1 MDENET
7 TAKAKLIKQSK
18 PVPAEEKAASTP
30 EKKKVV
36 VVKKKPHAAS
46 AAPDSKKK
54 VVVKHTAS
62 DAQASAPERD
72 QEALPREAKA
82 HPVDSA
88 AAREPAAVKD
98 NAVRSDAAP
107 ERTAH
112 EPRENQTPR
121 EPAASGTTPPTARGP
136 RVVGQVGGRGKT
148 FPQRTGNRDNRN
160 YPRSGDTRP
169 DAARTPGQQNRYPG
183 TQRPTGPRP
192 AGQYS
197 GDSRPGQGPGQRGQ
211 TRSHFIIN
219 KGGPGAKRPASPA
232 LPVAEKKPLAKRFQ
246 QKPKKQIY
254 SREEELEEKL
264 LAQKKKAQMQKANP
278 IPKSIEI
285 MEAITVADLAKKM
298 NLKPNELIGKLM
310 SMGYMATINQ
320 QIDAETATILA
331 GEYSCEVHIVSLYEE
346 TLIEKTVDNP
356 DDLAHRP
363 PIVTVMGHVDHG
375 KTKLLDAIR
384 KTNVVAGEYGGITQ
398 HIGAYQVETPRGKI
412 TFLDTPG
419 HAAFAEMRARGSQVT
434 DIVILVVAADDGVMP
449 QTLEALAHAKAAEV
463 PIIVAINKIDL
474 PEANPDR
481 IKTQLSEYGLVP
493 EQWGGTTMYFELSA
507 LQKKGIDELLEGI
520 LLTAEVMELKANYS
534 CSAVAKVVESRI
546 DQGRGIIATLI
557 IEKGTL
563 RIGDSFVAGVYPGR
577 VRAIFND
584 KGVKIEEATPSMP
597 LEVIGFEGIPNAGD
611 PFEVVEN
618 EKVARAYS
626 LKRQELKRVE
636 ETRALKKISL
646 DNLYAT
652 INDGNIKELKVIIK
666 ADVHG
671 SVEALKNALV
681 KLSTDEIRLNVIHAS
696 AGAINETDVN
706 LASASNAVII
716 GFNVRPTPKAK
727 ELADQEKVEIRKYNI
742 IYKAIEEI
750 QLAMEGMLAPEMKE
764 VELGNVEIRSI
775 FKVPKVGTVG
785 GCYVVSGIIKRTAS
799 VRLIREGIVLYDGK
813 LASLKRFKD
822 DAREVAAGF
831 ECGLGLENWNDM
843 KEGDMLEVYEIQEIS
858 RKLSS

>member
-1 MDENET
+1 MDEKEN

-18 PVPAEEKAASTP
+18 TVQTEDKTEPVS
-30 EKKKVV
+30 EKKRVV
-36 VVKKKPHAAS
+36 VVKKKTHAGAAS
-46 AAPDSKKK
+46 EAKKK
-54 VVVKHTAS
+54 VVAKHTEQSKEQEEIAKQS
-62 DAQASAPERD
+62 EEETAAPAMAGAMQTEQTEKAQEQSGVQQTAEKPVTPDKQGKPSEAASAEP
-72 QEALPREAKA
+72 QQPR
-82 HPVDSA
+82 S
-88 AAREPAAVKD
+88 
-98 NAVRSDAAP
+98 
-107 ERTAH
+107 
-112 EPRENQTPR
+112 
-121 EPAASGTTPPTARGP
+121 P
-136 RVVGQVGGRGKT
+136 RVVGQVGGRGK
-148 FPQRTGNRDNRN
+148 PAQRMGNRDNRN
-160 YPRSGDTRP
+160 YPRSSGERSESSGRP
-169 DAARTPGQQNRYPG
+169 QGQASRYQG
-183 TQRPTGPRP
+183 SQRPQGSR
-192 AGQYS
+192 S
-197 GDSRPGQGPGQRGQ
+197 GSASQSQGEGRTQQGQRKESK
-211 TRSHFIIN
+211 SHFIIN
-219 KGGPGAKRPASPA
+219 KDKMGARKPAPAPA
-232 LPVAEKKPLAKRFQ
+232 LPVPEKKPLAKRFQ

-254 SREEELEEKL
+254 SKEEELEEKL
-264 LAQKKKAQMQKANP
+264 LAIKKKAQEQKTNP
-278 IPKSIEI
+278 VPKSIEI
-285 MEAITVADLAKKM
+285 MEAITVADLARKM

-331 GEYSCEVHIVSLYEE
+331 SEYGCDVHIISLYEE
-346 TLIEKTVDNP
+346 TLIEKVADRP
-356 DDLAHRP
+356 EDLKPRP

-419 HAAFAEMRARGSQVT
+419 HAAFAEMRARGSQIT

-449 QTLEALAHAKAAEV
+449 QTLEALDHAKAAEV

-481 IKTQLSEYGLVP
+481 IKTQLSDHGLVP
-493 EQWGGTTMYFELSA
+493 EEWGGQTMYFEISA
-507 LQKKGIDELLEGI
+507 LQKKGIDELLEGV

-534 CSAVAKVVESRI
+534 CPAVAKVVESRI
-546 DQGRGIIATLI
+546 DQGRGIVATLI

-563 RIGDSFVAGVYPGR
+563 RVGDSFVAGIYPGR

-584 KGVKIEEATPSMP
+584 KGIKIEEATPSMP
-597 LEVIGFEGIPNAGD
+597 VEVIGFEGIPNAGD

-626 LKRQELKRVE
+626 LKRQELKRFE

-646 DNLYAT
+646 DNLYDT
-652 INDGNIKELKVIIK
+652 ISEGNVKELKVIIK

-706 LASASNAVII
+706 LASASNAIII

-764 VELGNVEIRSI
+764 VELGTVEIRTI
-775 FKVPKVGTVG
+775 FKVPKVGTIG
-785 GCYVVSGIIKRTAS
+785 GCYVVSGIIKRTAN
-799 VRLIREGIVLYDGK
+799 VRLIRDGIVIYDGK

-822 DAREVAAGF
+822 DAKEVAAGF
-831 ECGLGLENWNDM
+831 ECGLSLENWNDL

>member
-1 MDENET
+1 MDEKEN

-18 PVPAEEKAASTP
+18 TVQKEDKSEPVA

-36 VVKKKPHAAS
+36 VVKKKPHASTATD
-46 AAPDSKKK
+46 AKKK
-54 VVVKHTAS
+54 VVAKHTEQAKEHEEAAKQA
-62 DAQASAPERD
+62 DAETAAQALQAKIPAQQAEKV
-72 QEALPREAKA
+72 QEK
-82 HPVDSA
+82 
-88 AAREPAAVKD
+88 
-98 NAVRSDAAP
+98 
-107 ERTAH
+107 
-112 EPRENQTPR
+112 
-121 EPAASGTTPPTARGP
+121 ASGQQSVARAAQEQQVKTSVSASAESEQPRSP
-136 RVVGQVGGRGKT
+136 RVVGQVGGRGK
-148 FPQRTGNRDNRN
+148 PVQQRMGNRDNRN
-160 YPRSGDTRP
+160 YPHSYNERTESTGRPQGQPSRFQGSQHSPSNRTGSASKSQGESRS
-169 DAARTPGQQNRYPG
+169 AQ
-183 TQRPTGPRP
+183 
-192 AGQYS
+192 
-197 GDSRPGQGPGQRGQ
+197 GQRKES
-211 TRSHFIIN
+211 RSHFIIN
-219 KGGPGAKRPASPA
+219 KDKAGARKSAPA
-232 LPVAEKKPLAKRFQ
+232 PVIPVPEKKTLAKRFQ

-254 SREEELEEKL
+254 SKEEELEEKL
-264 LAQKKKAQMQKANP
+264 LAIKKKAQEQKTNP
-278 IPKSIEI
+278 VPRSIEI
-285 MEAITVADLAKKM
+285 MEAVTVADLARKM

-331 GEYSCEVHIVSLYEE
+331 SEYGCDVHIISLYEE
-346 TLIEKTVDNP
+346 TLIQKASDRPE
-356 DDLAHRP
+356 DLKPRP

-398 HIGAYQVETPRGKI
+398 HIGAYQVETPRGRI

-449 QTLEALAHAKAAEV
+449 QTLEALDHAKAAEV

-481 IKTQLSEYGLVP
+481 IKTQLSDHGLVP
-493 EQWGGTTMYFELSA
+493 EEWGGQTMYFEISA
-507 LQKKGIDELLEGI
+507 LQKKGIDELLEGV

-534 CSAVAKVVESRI
+534 CAAVAKVVESRI
-546 DQGRGIIATLI
+546 DQGRGIVATLI

-563 RIGDSFVAGVYPGR
+563 RVGDSFVAGIYPGR

-584 KGVKIEEATPSMP
+584 KGNKIEEAAPSMP
-597 LEVIGFEGIPNAGD
+597 VEVIGFEGIPNAGD

-646 DNLYAT
+646 DNLYDT
-652 INDGNIKELKVIIK
+652 ISEGNVKELKVIIK

-706 LASASNAVII
+706 LASASNAIII

-764 VELGNVEIRSI
+764 VELGTVEIRNI
-775 FKVPKVGTVG
+775 FKVPKAGTIG
-785 GCYVVSGIIKRTAS
+785 GCYVVSGVVKRSAN
-799 VRLIREGIVLYDGK
+799 VRLVREGIVIYEGK

-822 DAREVAAGF
+822 DVKEVAAGF
-831 ECGLGLENWNDM
+831 ECGLSLENWNDL

-858 RKLSS
+858 RKLSG